1 MKILVI
7 DDDAS
12 VRYTLARILGRAG
25 FAVVMADDG
34 EHGVAMF
41 GKERPDLVISDL
53 IMPQRDGIET
63 IAQIR
68 RESPAMKIIAI
79 SGGSRT
85 MNADGLAMALEN
97 GASDVIVKPFD
108 PKDLLDRVRRRD
120 PAWLTGAAQSPRY

>member
-34 EHGVAMF
+34 EHGLAMF
-41 GKERPDLVISDL
+41 RKERPDLVISDL
-53 IMPQRDGIET
+53 IMPHRDGIDT

-85 MNADGLAMALEN
+85 MNADGLATALEI
-97 GASDVIVKPFD
+97 GASDVVVKPFT
-108 PKDLLDRVRRRD
+108 PEDLLDRVRQFD
-120 PAWLTGAAQSPRY
+120 PAWSAAAGQPPG

>member
-1 MKILVI
+1 MMKILVI

-25 FAVVMADDG
+25 YAVVMADDG
-34 EHGVAMF
+34 EHGLAMF
-41 GKERPDLVISDL
+41 HKERPDLVISDL
-53 IMPQRDGIET
+53 IMPHRDGIDT

-85 MNADGLAMALEN
+85 MNADGLATALEI
-97 GASDVIVKPFD
+97 GASDVVVKPFT
-108 PKDLLDRVRRRD
+108 PEDLLDRVRQFD
-120 PAWLTGAAQSPRY
+120 PAWSAAAGQPPG

>member
-25 FAVVMADDG
+25 YAVVMADDG
-34 EHGVAMF
+34 DHGLAMF
-41 GKERPDLVISDL
+41 RKERPDLVISDL
-53 IMPQRDGIET
+53 IMPHRDGIET

-85 MNADGLAMALEN
+85 MNADGLAAALEI
-97 GASDVIVKPFD
+97 GASDVVVKPFT
-108 PKDLLDRVRRRD
+108 PEDLLDRVRQFD
-120 PAWLTGAAQSPRY
+120 PAWPAAAGQPPG